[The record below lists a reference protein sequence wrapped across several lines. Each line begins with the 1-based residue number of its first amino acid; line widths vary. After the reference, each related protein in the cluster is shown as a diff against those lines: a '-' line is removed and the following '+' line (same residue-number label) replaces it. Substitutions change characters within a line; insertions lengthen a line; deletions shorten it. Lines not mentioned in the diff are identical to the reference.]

1 MSTQRRSPDGEQ
13 ATAARDAAQDVFVGL
28 DRAQKLGAAR
38 VLAFARLDAG
48 PEGARLKA
56 AWAPLAG
63 AADEAAARFLATLDR
78 YPVAEH
84 ATAQDLR
91 AAAGAYTAARQALTG
106 VTERVESFLRS
117 HDQLLQRVER
127 AYATLGPATASAA
140 SAVAG
145 ARASAAATRA
155 AGLDSAELARALTA
169 LDDAAGLLAQGATV
183 HGLAQTLRLAEAATA
198 AAGTVDAVV
207 AALARDRDTA
217 AAALGSLPTRREI
230 VAHRIAA
237 LAPVLSRLRRE
248 YAARSFADVAQDP
261 AHAQDL
267 ADRASV
273 RAAEVQSLLSTG
285 RTTEAAAAAAGAR
298 RLYAEAEAACTE
310 VTDRLQLLDRAST
323 DPHGTARQA
332 WFVIRDAQRL
342 VRSRGAAAHPGW
354 AARLDGAALQLQG
367 AEEALVDGVHPDY
380 LRFIVALDSARDTA
394 AAVIAEVR
402 QQR

>member
-1 MSTQRRSPDGEQ
+1 MLFPPDQAPPPSNGRRRCSPTGARPGPGSSDANGSGLARRGSSAPDCAHRPVADGAPRTALLPVTSAAAPGPPVDRGGWTCGGGVGTGRRRVGAAAGSLVSTPRRSLDSEQ
-13 ATAARDAAQDVFVGL
+13 ATAARDAAQDVFVAL

-56 AWAPLAG
+56 AWAPVAA

-78 YPVAEH
+78 YPVVEH
-84 ATAQDLR
+84 AAAQDLR
-91 AAAGAYTAARQALTG
+91 SAAGAYTAARQALTA

-155 AGLDSAELARALTA
+155 AGLDSAELAHALGS

-183 HGLAQTLRLAEAATA
+183 HGLAETLRLAGAATA

-217 AAALGSLPTRREI
+217 AAALGSLPTGSRRS
-230 VAHRIAA
+230 
-237 LAPVLSRLRRE
+237 PPS
-248 YAARSFADVAQDP
+248 
-261 AHAQDL
+261 
-267 ADRASV
+267 
-273 RAAEVQSLLSTG
+273 
-285 RTTEAAAAAAGAR
+285 
-298 RLYAEAEAACTE
+298 
-310 VTDRLQLLDRAST
+310 
-323 DPHGTARQA
+323 
-332 WFVIRDAQRL
+332 
-342 VRSRGAAAHPGW
+342 
-354 AARLDGAALQLQG
+354 
-367 AEEALVDGVHPDY
+367 
-380 LRFIVALDSARDTA
+380 
-394 AAVIAEVR
+394 
-402 QQR
+402 